1 MQHPYNQALATFVH
15 TNQAPLAALFG
26 VPEHAM
32 DAPRLG
38 KLLQSTIG
46 GQLQTH
52 FEFHGRFDAGILSEL
67 RLVPLAKRT
76 AHKLTAEQRVE
87 IGRVQNRSLSK
98 VAELQ
103 NDASTFLSAQLTR
116 WRTARMRSEMRKLAE
131 ASQQVELQTR
141 RLVATIQRF
150 KHNPTPENRYGM
162 MRSMK
167 GLNKSL
173 LNIHYRARS
182 AGAWAI
188 SAGFSPKAAAKALD
202 HLYLRKMAKLG
213 NSLLRLDTWLN
224 SQGIK
229 ASMGAGVKR
238 RQHIIAE
245 ELLSAQG
252 VVNRNARKMRYP
264 ETDITPPGLEH
275 G

>member
-1 MQHPYNQALATFVH
+1 MLHPYNQALNSFV
-15 TNQAPLAALFG
+15 TANQASLAALFG
-26 VPEHAM
+26 VSESAL
-32 DAPRLG
+32 DAPHLG

-46 GQLQTH
+46 GQLQIH

-67 RLVPLAKRT
+67 RLIPLAKRT
-76 AHKLTAEQRVE
+76 AHKLTAEQRME

-103 NDASTFLSAQLTR
+103 NDTSTFLSAQLAR

-188 SAGFSPKAAAKALD
+188 RSGFSPKAAAKALD
-202 HLYLRKMAKLG
+202 HLYMRKMTKLG
-213 NSLLRLDTWLN
+213 NSLLRLDTWFN
-224 SQGIK
+224 GQGVK
-229 ASMGAGVKR
+229 SSMGVGVKR
-238 RQHIIAE
+238 RQQIMVD
-245 ELLSAQG
+245 ELQQAQG
-252 VVNRNARKMRYP
+252 VVNRNARKTRYP
-264 ETDITPPGLEH
+264 EADITPPGLEH